1 MNVPGDRHLERDR
14 TVNCDI
20 LIHGGEVIDP
30 SQNLRGVYDVAVTD
44 GKIAAVAESLA
55 DVTATNTIDARGQV
69 IVPGLIDLHV
79 HVYHRHGP
87 FGLEPDALCPA
98 GGVTTMLDAGSAGS
112 YNFAG
117 FRRDIIERAATEVL
131 ALVNL
136 SCIGLTAANLG
147 ELKDRRYADPEGV
160 VRTIRENPG
169 VAVGVKI
176 RAGRHII
183 GEGADG
189 WANFREAVAAAR
201 DSGTWLM
208 VHIGESPM
216 PIPEM
221 LEHLEGG
228 DCITHCFKGGS
239 ERILDPDGRVF
250 DAVQAAA
257 ERGVV
262 FDVGHGFGSFEWKVV
277 EAAIEQGFE
286 PTTISTDL
294 HTKNLH
300 GPVYDMPT
308 TMSKFLM
315 LGVSLERVVEM
326 STTRPAAIL
335 GRGDDIGTLKTGT
348 TADIAILEK
357 RDGTFA
363 LTDSYRQTRTGR
375 EMLIAAATIRRGHIV
390 PGGGGTRMC
399 LGVD

>member
-1 MNVPGDRHLERDR
+1 M
-14 TVNCDI
+14 NCDI
-20 LIHGGEVIDP
+20 LIKGGEVVDP
-30 SQNLRGVYDVAVTD
+30 SQQLRGIRDVAVSD
-44 GKIAAVAESLA
+44 GVIVAVGESLR
-55 DVTATNTIDARGQV
+55 DVAATNTIDARGQYV
-69 IVPGLIDLHV
+69 VPGLIDLHV
-79 HVYHRHGP
+79 HVYHGHGP
-87 FGLEPDALCPA
+87 FGLEPDSLCPA

-112 YNFAG
+112 YNFPG
-117 FRRDIIERAATEVL
+117 FRRDIIDRAETPVL

-160 VRTIRENPG
+160 VRTIRENPD

-183 GEGADG
+183 GEGEDG
-189 WANFREAVAAAR
+189 WSNFREAVSAAR
-201 DSGTWLM
+201 ESGTWLM

-221 LEHLEGG
+221 LEHFEPG

-239 ERILDPDGRVF
+239 ERILDPEGRVF
-250 DAVQAAA
+250 DAVRAAA
-257 ERGVV
+257 DRGVI
-262 FDVGHGFGSFEWKVV
+262 FDVGHGFGSLQWEVV

-315 LGVSLERVVEM
+315 LGVALERVIEM
-326 STTRPAAIL
+326 STTRPAAAL
-335 GRGDDIGTLKTGT
+335 GRGDDLGTLAVGT
-348 TADIAILEK
+348 TADVAVLE
-357 RDGTFA
+357 RHTGRFEF
-363 LTDSYRQTRTGR
+363 TDSYRQTRVGNELLT
-375 EMLIAAATIRRGHIV
+375 AACTMRKGMIV
-390 PGGGGTRMC
+390 PGGGGTRMRFAAE
-399 LGVD
+399 LPVEG